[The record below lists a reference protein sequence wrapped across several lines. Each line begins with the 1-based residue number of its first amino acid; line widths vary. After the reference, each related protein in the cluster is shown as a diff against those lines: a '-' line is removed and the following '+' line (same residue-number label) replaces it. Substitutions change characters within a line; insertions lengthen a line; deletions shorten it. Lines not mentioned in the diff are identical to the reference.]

1 MIIKILF
8 IFLVSSFVYSD
19 KRIINLSNYNY
30 PKPVSSPFV
39 ERIAILATND
49 IHGHILPT
57 IQFNPSNNQTYRT
70 GGLTLLSTYIDAL
83 KEEWGDNLLWLD
95 AGDEFQGN
103 FYFNLNFLIKFDRNS

>member
-1 MIIKILF
+1 MDQKLHLLLFLFVILQEISSLTKEII
-8 IFLVSSFVYSD
+8 D
-19 KRIINLSNYNY
+19 LSHYNY
-30 PKPVSSPFV
+30 PKPLSSPFS
-39 ERIAILATND
+39 ERIAILGTND

-70 GGLTLLSTYIDAL
+70 GGLTILSTYIDAL

-103 FYFNLNFLIKFDRNS
+103 EIKKYH